1 MEQSIY
7 MTTGEL
13 AKLMGITKETLFHYD
28 EINLFCPA
36 LVTEN
41 GYRYYTVNQIELL
54 DAILLLRE
62 LGMPLKEIRE
72 LLGSRS
78 PEKMIEVFS
87 AREERIRK
95 EMTKLKNMKRWIA
108 RHKEK
113 IETGLTVSADE
124 IRVQK
129 LPERYYLYSMIEG
142 NDEGEFYK
150 KANAMV
156 TKFLEKNPVF
166 KSDYEIAYIQHGKDV
181 EHGIYDQYDNTIVLL
196 EKRPQKLAYKIL
208 SAGTYLTAYHIGHWK
223 NIGGAYERLISYAK
237 SNKIAVEDQYIERYL
252 IDALTVEN
260 LNAYVTEITV
270 RIKDSGE

>member
-1 MEQSIY
+1 MEQNIY

-54 DAILLLRE
+54 DTILLLRE

-113 IETGLTVSADE
+113 IETGLTVSSDE
-124 IRVQK
+124 IRIQK
-129 LPERYYLYSMIEG
+129 FPERYYLYSMIEG

-156 TKFLEKNPVF
+156 TKFLEKVIMRLLIFSMERMWNMGF
-166 KSDYEIAYIQHGKDV
+166 MISMIIRLYCWKS
-181 EHGIYDQYDNTIVLL
+181 
-196 EKRPQKLAYKIL
+196 
-208 SAGTYLTAYHIGHWK
+208 GHRSLPIK
-223 NIGGAYERLISYAK
+223 SFQRELI
-237 SNKIAVEDQYIERYL
+237 
-252 IDALTVEN
+252 
-260 LNAYVTEITV
+260 
-270 RIKDSGE
+270 